1 MLTVSIRKV
10 SWASKWIGTTVGVS
24 PATVMFAPEPLTV
37 MWSTALLPRT
47 VRVSAL
53 LLQAA
58 PPPWTPVVAGAGAAP
73 PVVAVARQHP
83 NLPVSGASELRID
96 PAVSAEVDPEVIGVH
111 QTTTPAGGSRSEEHL
126 DDPPCPFAAPRSAIR
141 QYRLTSQRRV
151 WGPSVNGPRRE
162 TPGLGVPG

>member
-47 VRVSAL
+47 VRVCAVVAGGPAAL
-53 LLQAA
+53 DA
-58 PPPWTPVVAGAGAAP
+58 VVAGAGDAN
-73 PVVAVARQHP
+73 PVVAVARQHS

-96 PAVSAEVDPEVIGVH
+96 PAVSAEVDREVIGVH
-111 QTTTPAGGSRSEEHL
+111 RTTTPAGGSRGEEHL

-141 QYRLTSQRRV
+141 QYRLTSVRRV